1 MGKNDLSN
9 VNWIS
14 NGKTIQQL
22 ILELQS
28 FENKDL
34 FVELSL
40 DGGDSS
46 KPISLVGK
54 IDGKCVLMNCED

>member
-1 MGKNDLSN
+1 MVKNDLRK

-14 NGKTIQQL
+14 NGKMIQQL

-34 FVELSL
+34 LVELSL
-40 DGGDSS
+40 DVGDSS
-46 KPISLVGK
+46 KSISLVVK
-54 IDGKCVLMNCED
+54 IDGKCVLLNCED

>member
-1 MGKNDLSN
+1 MVENDLRK

-46 KPISLVGK
+46 KSISLVAK
-54 IDGKCVLMNCED
+54 IDGKCVLINCED

>member
-1 MGKNDLSN
+1 MVKNDLSK

>member
-1 MGKNDLSN
+1 MVKNDLRK

-46 KPISLVGK
+46 KSISLVAK

>member
-1 MGKNDLSN
+1 MGKNDLSKT
-9 VNWIS
+9 NWIS

-46 KPISLVGK
+46 KPISLVAK

>member
-1 MGKNDLSN
+1 MTNSN
-9 VNWIS
+9 VRKQDWILR
-14 NGKTIQQL
+14 GKTIQQL

-28 FENKDL
+28 FEDKEL

-46 KPISLVGK
+46 KPISLVAK
-54 IDGKCVLMNCED
+54 VDGKCILMNCED

>member
-1 MGKNDLSN
+1 MVKNDLRK

-46 KPISLVGK
+46 KSISLVAK
-54 IDGKCVLMNCED
+54 IDGKCVLINCED

>member
-1 MGKNDLSN
+1 MVKNDLRK

-14 NGKTIQQL
+14 NGKMIQQL

-34 FVELSL
+34 LVELSL
-40 DGGDSS
+40 DVGDSS
-46 KPISLVGK
+46 KSISLVAK
-54 IDGKCVLMNCED
+54 IDGKCVLLNCED

>member
-1 MGKNDLSN
+1 MVENDLRK

-40 DGGDSS
+40 DGGDLS
-46 KPISLVGK
+46 KSISLVAK
-54 IDGKCVLMNCED
+54 IDGKFVLMNCED

>member
-1 MGKNDLSN
+1 MVKNDLRK
-9 VNWIS
+9 VNWMS

-46 KPISLVGK
+46 KSIS
-54 IDGKCVLMNCED
+54 

>member
-1 MGKNDLSN
+1 MVENDLRK

-46 KPISLVGK
+46 KSISLVAK